1 MKKILLVLLVLL
13 PFLGFTQVKLF
24 TTDASKE
31 YPDGTRITYFTVS
44 DCPDD
49 SEFLAYSMDYVLKD
63 DRMIRFKISKDGKSC
78 FYEASKEVTEDMIV
92 ELLNEAYYDFY
103 SQTGVTPKSS
113 SEKQSVNKSSI
124 STKQNDSK
132 ELDSNSVL
140 TNSGTRTFKKSDFN
154 GIIYR
159 VAFKL
164 EDTPNLDNVKS
175 ATILLKEKG
184 NFEDIFINDNIHFE
198 LSSKEPI
205 SADFV
210 IGVFE
215 EFGLK
220 IEEEFILDRF

>member
-1 MKKILLVLLVLL
+1 
-13 PFLGFTQVKLF
+13 
-24 TTDASKE
+24 
-31 YPDGTRITYFTVS
+31 
-44 DCPDD
+44 
-49 SEFLAYSMDYVLKD
+49 
-63 DRMIRFKISKDGKSC
+63 
-78 FYEASKEVTEDMIV
+78 
-92 ELLNEAYYDFY
+92 
-103 SQTGVTPKSS
+103 
-113 SEKQSVNKSSI
+113 
-124 STKQNDSK
+124 
-132 ELDSNSVL
+132 VL

-210 IGVFE
+210 IQVFE

-220 IEEEFILDRF
+220 IEEEFIK